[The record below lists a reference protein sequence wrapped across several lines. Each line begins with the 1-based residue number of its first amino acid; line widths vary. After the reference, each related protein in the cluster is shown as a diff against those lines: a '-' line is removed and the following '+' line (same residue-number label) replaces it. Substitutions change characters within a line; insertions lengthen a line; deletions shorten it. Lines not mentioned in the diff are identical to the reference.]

1 MAQTTVQN
9 LNAVRLGSVKLEVG
23 NSVGTLVDLGAL
35 TGAKMVETISDFGIQ
50 SDNAGEIMVGVADQK
65 VAVTANWLE
74 PDLTQVNLA
83 RGGIDTYSS
92 ADATPVPVASEV
104 LVMATLE
111 TTGVRLAHKMAAG
124 TQVTVTSIKDLTD
137 VTTYDLAD
145 DYTVF
150 VDNQGWTCIAR
161 PASGSTITDGQS
173 VHVNYTYTPLTSKT
187 LKTGGK
193 RDIAYRV
200 VRLTNT
206 DDAGKTFRVTFYR
219 ARIKKGVEM
228 TFKSD
233 DATEANGFPI
243 EIEAT
248 KDITRTVGDQLY
260 EIVDEQGV

>member
-9 LNAVRLGSVKLEVG
+9 LNAVRLGSVKMEVG
-23 NSVGTLVDLGAL
+23 VDVGTLVDLGAL

-65 VAVTANWLE
+65 VAITANWLE
-74 PDLTQVNLA
+74 PDLTQMNMA

-92 ADATPVPVASEV
+92 AGATPVPVVSEV
-104 LVMATLE
+104 FVFSTLE
-111 TTGVRLAHKMAAG
+111 TTAVRLAHKNAAG
-124 TQVTVTSIKDLTD
+124 TQVTLASVKDITD
-137 VTTYDLAD
+137 VTTYTVND
-145 DYTVF
+145 DYEIV
-150 VDNQGWTCIAR
+150 VDSDGWTCLSR
-161 PASGSTITDGQS
+161 PTSGSTITDGQI
-173 VHVNYTYTPLTSKT
+173 VHVNYTYTPLATKS
-187 LKTGGK
+187 LSTGGK

-206 DDAGKTFRVTFYR
+206 DDAGKTFVITFYR
-219 ARIKKGVEM
+219 ARIKKGMEM

-260 EIVDEQGV
+260 AIVDEQGV